1 MTERWKPE
9 NGEWYWFV
17 GAVLGDNYYAHLSE
31 LLKKLDK
38 DIQELGEIDVCDE
51 YADGYCTAINH
62 ARDIVDDYICMI
74 KESKKKGFEKLLPK
88 EVGEEYEFKSD
99 GAELHIWRVG

>member
-1 MTERWKPE
+1 MT
-9 NGEWYWFV
+9 N
-17 GAVLGDNYYAHLSE
+17 SE

-38 DIQELGEIDVCDE
+38 DIQELGEIDICDE

-74 KESKKKGFEKLLPK
+74 KESEREDLKALLPK
-88 EVGEEYEFKSD
+88 EAGEE
-99 GAELHIWRVG
+99 

>member
-1 MTERWKPE
+1 MT
-9 NGEWYWFV
+9 N
-17 GAVLGDNYYAHLSE
+17 SE
-31 LLKKLDK
+31 LMKKLDK
-38 DIQELGEIDVCDE
+38 DIQKLGEIDNCDE